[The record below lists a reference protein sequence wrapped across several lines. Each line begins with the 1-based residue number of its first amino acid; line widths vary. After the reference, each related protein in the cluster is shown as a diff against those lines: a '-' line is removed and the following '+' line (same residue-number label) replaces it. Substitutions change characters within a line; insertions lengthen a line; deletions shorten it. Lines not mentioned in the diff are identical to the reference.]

1 MNYDNA
7 NDIIDEQYFVSK
19 MSHKK
24 FKCGKS
30 YIEFSD
36 GQKTRKQQQIRKIK
50 RINVFNLQQLLHQIM
65 EKLSGPLPPPPIQKK
80 KNQILNH
87 SNIKYNWDGIKY
99 TSKIDG

>member
-65 EKLSGPLPPPPIQKK
+65 EQLSGHLPPSKKK

>member
-36 GQKTRKQQQIRKIK
+36 EQKTRKQQQIRKIK
-50 RINVFNLQQLLHQIM
+50 RINVFNLHIENRWL
-65 EKLSGPLPPPPIQKK
+65 EKFE
-80 KNQILNH
+80 KNCPTIVYDVL
-87 SNIKYNWDGIKY
+87 Y
-99 TSKIDG
+99 TKE

>member
-36 GQKTRKQQQIRKIK
+36 EQKTRKQQQIRKIK

-65 EKLSGPLPPPPIQKK
+65 EKLSGHLPPPPIKKKKKK
-80 KNQILNH
+80 KNKILNH
-87 SNIKYNWDGIKY
+87 SNIKNN
-99 TSKIDG
+99 